1 MATNQTITDIR
12 RKYWRVN
19 LIVMSSLLFLWAISG
34 LGGGILFADFLNDFT
49 IPGTGLPLGFWI
61 AQQGSIIAFV
71 GIILV
76 YCIVMNF
83 LDQRYNSNLASAH
96 NSSDR

>member
-34 LGGGILFADFLNDFT
+34 LGGGIDFT